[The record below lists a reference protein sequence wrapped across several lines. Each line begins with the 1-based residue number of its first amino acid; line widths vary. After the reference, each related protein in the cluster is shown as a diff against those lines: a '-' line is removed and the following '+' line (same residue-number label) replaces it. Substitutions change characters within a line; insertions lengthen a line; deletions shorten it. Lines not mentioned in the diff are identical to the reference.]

1 MLLTYDDFRA
11 RTARENFFQ
20 FRGSNLK
27 EVDEALQEYWK
38 DAKRGSPQQ
47 VIHLINVLKACAT
60 WFKRK
65 QNKSD
70 NKSLG
75 GGSDLFIRRKIVID
89 DLGRA
94 ALADLNTALA
104 GASANTITPQQ
115 KFAIQFHKNKFN
127 TLNNALTQAPTPTK
141 SMEQSYRPE
150 RSTYLASKKE
160 KAISGTGIHMVH
172 GDMTGISDASK
183 ALYPAKQSDAVKQAL
198 RKEINLLTDADFK
211 ALDEYARKAPKG
223 GMHLDVVYTKREDR
237 DKLMV
242 FVDGQGLLCDVNNVL
257 ISTNGSVLYAMDRY
271 GNFFYEK
278 EKIMERGVIY
288 NHSSFNAGNDVICAG
303 EIRIVAGVLLKI
315 DNHSGHY
322 QPSRDN
328 LHNCVKVLQQE
339 GVDLSRAAVSVAYKV
354 GETLKSDEYKAT
366 TFLQNKHAPPDLV
379 NR

>member
-65 QNKSD
+65 QGKSD

-75 GGSDLFIRRKIVID
+75 GGSDLFIRRKVVID

-141 SMEQSYRPE
+141 SMEQSYQPE
-150 RSTYLASKKE
+150 RSTYLASKKV
-160 KAISGTGIHMVH
+160 KAVSGTGVHAVH
-172 GDMTGISDASK
+172 GDINSGSVAMMNQ
-183 ALYPAKQSDAVKQAL
+183 YPAKRSDAVSQAL
-198 RKEINLLTDADFK
+198 RKDVNLLTDADFK
-211 ALDEYARKAPKG
+211 ALDEYARKAK
-223 GMHLDVVYTKREDR
+223 MHLDVVYTKREDR

-242 FVDGQGLLCDVNNVL
+242 FVDGQGRLCDVNNVL
-257 ISTNGSVLYAMDRY
+257 ISTNGPVLYAMDRY
-271 GNFFYEK
+271 GNLFCEK
-278 EKIMERGVIY
+278 EKTKRGVIY

-303 EIRIVAGVLLKI
+303 GIIIAAGVLMEI
-315 DNHSGHY
+315 DNRSGHY

-328 LHNCVKVLQQE
+328 LHNCVEVLQQE
-339 GVDLSRAAVSVAYKV
+339 GVDLSQAAVSVAYKV
-354 GETLKSDEYKAT
+354 GETLTSDEYKAT
-366 TFLQNKHAPPDLV
+366 TFLQNKQAPPDRV
-379 NR
+379 KR